1 MKLAAAG
8 AKLVVTARRT
18 DKLESL
24 AAEIAAKGGECL
36 ALTADALDERAAE
49 DVVES
54 TVERFGRIDGVL
66 LNAGGAPA
74 IDMRTMSA
82 AEVKSYM
89 SSRGIPPYR
98 M

>member
-36 ALTADALDERAAE
+36 ALTADALDECAAE